1 MRRLILSDIHGNVE
15 ALEAVARDARGRYDE
30 VVCCGDIVG
39 YGASPREAIA
49 WVRASAARVV
59 RGNHDRAV
67 WEPSV
72 KESFT
77 SSARTAAEWCAQIL
91 SAQDLEWLRGLPA
104 GPVWG
109 DEFGLVHGS
118 PADEDAYLEFI
129 TDVRG
134 IGQLLERSLCFLGH
148 THVQGGWQWQPG
160 GIRRLRVPSPEEFER
175 VLDLEPDALYL
186 INPGSVGQPRD
197 HDPRAAYAIWDAAE
211 RLLSYR
217 RVAYDIESAQRRIVA
232 AGLPPSLALR
242 LAVFLIFP
250 RRRVPY

>member
-1 MRRLILSDIHGNVE
+1 MRRLILSDIHGNLE
-15 ALEAVARDARGRYDE
+15 ALEAVARDAQGLFDE

-49 WVRASAARVV
+49 WVRTSNACVV
-59 RGNHDRAV
+59 RGNHDRAA

-77 SSARTAAEWCAQIL
+77 PSARTAAEWCTQVL

-104 GPVWG
+104 GPIWG

-118 PADEDAYLEFI
+118 PEDEDAYLEYT
-129 TDVRG
+129 TDVHG
-134 IGQLLERSLCFLGH
+134 IDQLLQRSLCFLGH

-160 GIRRLRVPSPEEFER
+160 GMRRMSVPSAGEPER
-175 VLDLEPDALYL
+175 VLDLDPEALYL

-197 HDPRAAYAIWDAAE
+197 RDPRAAYAIWDTAE
-211 RLLSYR
+211 HLLSYR
-217 RVAYDIESAQRRIVA
+217 RVPYDIESAQRRIVA

-242 LAVFLIFP
+242 LAVG
-250 RRRVPY
+250 R